1 MLVLLQDTLEESM
14 EVVIEDYEGEMT
26 NEEFKDNLKE
36 LTELKIGSRTSFPF
50 FPFHMQGDKPND
62 EILQMLENEPCISE
76 PFVLGFFEK
85 ATPPAPLLPPLQKQQ
100 PLYFSVFSKGR
111 RW

>member
-14 EVVIEDYEGEMT
+14 EVVIEDYVGEMT

-76 PFVLGFFEK
+76 PFVLVFAK
-85 ATPPAPLLPPLQKQQ
+85 KQQ
-100 PLYFSVFSKGR
+100 LSLIHI
-111 RW
+111 